1 MSVNKKNRSLWG
13 SRSEAQRIYYQRQT
27 IKRLEKENNQLKL
40 DFELYKDNH
49 IYKNYEVERKDI
61 IIKELRSW
69 LEDKIHNIVPEGCGI
84 NYNCEYDSE
93 EDYVR
98 AMEERSSLHTLKDT
112 LDKLN
117 ELEGGKND

>member
-61 IIKELRSW
+61 VIKELRNW
-69 LEDKIHNIVPEGCGI
+69 LEEEI
-84 NYNCEYDSE
+84 NKGG
-93 EDYVR
+93 
-98 AMEERSSLHTLKDT
+98 SSIDLAIRIHTLQEV
-112 LDKLN
+112 LN
-117 ELEGGKND
+117 RLEYNND

>member
-61 IIKELRSW
+61 VIKELRSW
-69 LEDKIHNIVPEGCGI
+69 LEERVFYLNSVFDRDIYEEQMMLDFSNILI
-84 NYNCEYDSE
+84 
-93 EDYVR
+93 
-98 AMEERSSLHTLKDT
+98 
-112 LDKLN
+112 KLN
-117 ELEGGKND
+117 ELEGGKNERKSK